1 MNMKRFLGFLVVLFV
16 AVDAWPQGEGI
27 VYTEYDT
34 GFAVVAWV
42 RDPNNPWTEIDEGY
56 ISFDIDRDGKDDFS
70 VYMQRNK
77 YGRFVAHLCALGDE
91 PPHWTANYV
100 VSTGNCSNRF
110 TDKASY
116 GEVMS
121 DKAWRFHTEIGSIWE
136 NEGSVYCVYMG
147 MKVVHGDS
155 ALYGWCELCYRLGE
169 KNYGYVRLV
178 RSAICTIPNYPL
190 RYGQRST
197 VENFES
203 MDGVRVCKM
212 ENGKLLLK
220 SEGLALIKEV
230 IVYNTM
236 GRQVL
241 ETSFGARSN
250 QMNVDVG
257 GLMDGVYMVC
267 CVLDDGRRVT
277 NKVLVWNR

>member
-1 MNMKRFLGFLVVLFV
+1 MNMKRFLGLLVVLLV
-16 AVDAWPQGEGI
+16 AVDAWPQSDGI

-34 GFAVVAWV
+34 SFTVVGSKNKPKA
-42 RDPNNPWTEIDEGY
+42 EGY
-56 ISFDIDRDGKDDFS
+56 IGFDLDGNGEDDFS
-70 VYMQRNK
+70 VYMQQDK
-77 YGRFVAHLCALGDE
+77 FGRFAAHMCALGDE
-91 PPHWTANYV
+91 PPHWIANHV
-100 VSTGNCSNRF
+100 VSTGTCWGKHTNKVGYGKLLSEVMWGVH
-110 TDKASY
+110 TDLGSY
-116 GEVMS
+116 G
-121 DKAWRFHTEIGSIWE
+121 HE
-136 NEGSVYCVYMG
+136 NDSVYIG
-147 MKVVHGDS
+147 MKLVYGDCT
-155 ALYGWCELCYRLGE
+155 LYGWCQLYYHLGE
-169 KNYGYVRLV
+169 KDGGFVRLV
-178 RSAICTIPNYPL
+178 RSALCSIPNYPL
-190 RYGQRST
+190 KVGQRST
-197 VENFES
+197 VENIES

-220 SEGLALIKEV
+220 SEGLVLIKEV

-250 QMNVDVG
+250 QMAVDVG